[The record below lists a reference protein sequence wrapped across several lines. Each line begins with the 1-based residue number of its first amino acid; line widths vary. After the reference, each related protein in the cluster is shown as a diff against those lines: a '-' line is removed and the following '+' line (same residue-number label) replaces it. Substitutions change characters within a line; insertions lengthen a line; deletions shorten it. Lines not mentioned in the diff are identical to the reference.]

1 MSATTII
8 DRLRAGRG
16 TPPPADEARPENPE
30 LEARRKELEEQL
42 ATLQWDLGGLTYEMA
57 IRDHFRLDVLVKTAA
72 KLQEVDA
79 ELAEAERLLRLEGA
93 GAAGACTSCGALH
106 ARGATFCW
114 QCGTRLMES
123 AEAATIAAFTT
134 PSPGL
139 HTAPPSHTDDRAD
152 VSPLTQENA

>member
-1 MSATTII
+1 MSDTT
-8 DRLRAGRG
+8 D
-16 TPPPADEARPENPE
+16 
-30 LEARRKELEEQL
+30 LEERRRTLEDQL

-57 IRDHFRLDVLVKTAA
+57 IRDHFRLDVLVRTAA

-79 ELAEAERLLRLEGA
+79 ELAEVERLLRLD
-93 GAAGACTSCGALH
+93 GAAAGGACTSCGALH

-134 PSPGL
+134 PSRGL
-139 HTAPPSHTDDRAD
+139 HTTAAARADDRAD
-152 VSPLTQENA
+152 VNPLTQENA

>member
-1 MSATTII
+1 MT
-8 DRLRAGRG
+8 D
-16 TPPPADEARPENPE
+16 PAQNTELDE
-30 LEARRKELEEQL
+30 RRKRLEEEL

-57 IRDHFRLDVLVKTAA
+57 IRDHFRLDVLVRAAA

-79 ELAEAERLLRLEGA
+79 ELAEVERVLRLEGA
-93 GAAGACTSCGALH
+93 GAAGACVSCGALH

-123 AEAATIAAFTT
+123 APVHALAAFTS
-134 PSPGL
+134 PSRGV
-139 HTAPPSHTDDRAD
+139 HTAAPKPADDRPD

>member
-1 MSATTII
+1 MI
-8 DRLRAGRG
+8 DRLRQVRQPARDAE
-16 TPPPADEARPENPE
+16 PPAQNRELDEQ
-30 LEARRKELEEQL
+30 RKRLEEEL

-57 IRDHFRLDVLVKTAA
+57 IRDHFRLDVLVRAAA

-79 ELAEAERLLRLEGA
+79 ELAEVERVLRLESA
-93 GAAGACTSCGALH
+93 GAAGACLSCGALH

-123 AEAATIAAFTT
+123 APAEAIAAFTS
-134 PSPGL
+134 PSRAV
-139 HTAPPSHTDDRAD
+139 HTEPPSHADDRAH

>member
-1 MSATTII
+1 MSDTT
-8 DRLRAGRG
+8 D
-16 TPPPADEARPENPE
+16 
-30 LEARRKELEEQL
+30 LEERQKALEERL

-57 IRDHFRLDVLVKTAA
+57 IRDHFRLDVLVRAAA

-79 ELAEAERLLRLEGA
+79 ELAEVERLRRLEGA
-93 GAAGACTSCGALH
+93 AAGGACTSCGALH

-134 PSPGL
+134 PSRGL
-139 HTAPPSHTDDRAD
+139 HTAQPAPADDRAD